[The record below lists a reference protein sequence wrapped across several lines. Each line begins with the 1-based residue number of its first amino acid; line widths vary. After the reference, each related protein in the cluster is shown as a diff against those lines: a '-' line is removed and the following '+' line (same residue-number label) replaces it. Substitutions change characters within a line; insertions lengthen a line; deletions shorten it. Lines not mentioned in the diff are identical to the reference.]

1 MLTQQQIPAREEPK
15 NQYQT
20 LDHDDLPVLC
30 IDDITSS
37 LDRSNTEFILDF
49 MKTENLGRYMYLEHL
64 GATIQNVG
72 RKVIRCLTVDGDEM
86 ALVGLAMLQCT
97 VREVSGKLELAP
109 YTVVIPYVARD
120 QEVEN
125 LG

>member
-49 MKTENLGRYMYLEHL
+49 MKTENLGRYLYLEHL

-97 VREVSGKLELAP
+97 VREVRGKLELAP
-109 YTVVIPYVARD
+109 YTVVIPYVTRD

-125 LG
+125 LD

>member
-1 MLTQQQIPAREEPK
+1 MLAQQQIPTCEEPK

-20 LDHDDLPVLC
+20 LDHEDLPVLC
-30 IDDITSS
+30 IDDITIS
-37 LDRSNTEFILDF
+37 LDRINTEFILDF
-49 MKTENLGRYMYLEHL
+49 MKTENLGRHLYLEQL
-64 GATIQNVG
+64 GVTIQNVG
-72 RKVIRCLTVDGDEM
+72 GQVVRCLTVSDDEM

-97 VREVSGKLELAP
+97 VRGVRGKLELAP
-109 YTVVIPYVARD
+109 YTVVIPLVARD

>member
-1 MLTQQQIPAREEPK
+1 MLTQQQMPTREEPK

-49 MKTENLGRYMYLEHL
+49 MKTENIGRYLYLEQL

>member
-49 MKTENLGRYMYLEHL
+49 MKTENIGRYLYLEQL

-72 RKVIRCLTVDGDEM
+72 GQVVRCLTVSGDEM
-86 ALVGLAMLQCT
+86 ALIGLAMLQCT
-97 VREVSGKLELAP
+97 VRKVRGKLELAP

-120 QEVEN
+120 QEVDN

>member
-49 MKTENLGRYMYLEHL
+49 MKTENLGRYLYLEHL

-86 ALVGLAMLQCT
+86 ALTGLAMLQCT
-97 VREVSGKLELAP
+97 VREVRGKLELAP

-120 QEVEN
+120 QEVDN
-125 LG
+125 LD

>member
-49 MKTENLGRYMYLEHL
+49 MKTENLGRYLYLEHL

-86 ALVGLAMLQCT
+86 ALVGLAML
-97 VREVSGKLELAP
+97 
-109 YTVVIPYVARD
+109 
-120 QEVEN
+120 
-125 LG
+125 